1 MVMLS
6 DVGSGPFNSFLPV
19 FEHMKQSNIFFPSQG
34 IITFKELVYVVT
46 SICLDGIDWN
56 KATHE
61 IAFLKNWRK
70 MIWN

>member
-1 MVMLS
+1 MS
-6 DVGSGPFNSFLPV
+6 DVDSGSFKSFLLK
-19 FEHMKQSNIFFPSQG
+19 HMKQSNIFFSSQG

-56 KATHE
+56 KAMHE
-61 IAFLKNWRK
+61 IAFIKNWCK